1 MVISSSEQSL
11 GNHEFDD
18 GLKGLYPFLENLKT
32 KVVVCNIDA
41 SKVPKFAEHV
51 APSTIIEITGERIGI
66 IGYLTP
72 ETKFLS
78 SAGKYRYRFKS
89 LFY

>member
-1 MVISSSEQSL
+1 M

-32 KVVVCNIDA
+32 TVVVCNINA
-41 SKVPKFAEHV
+41 SKVPKFAEYVH
-51 APSTIIEITGERIGI
+51 PSTIVEVGGERIGI

-72 ETKFLS
+72 ETKYLS
-78 SAGKYRYRFKS
+78 SAGE
-89 LFY
+89 